1 MIAYIPVSV
10 SPATSVPSCPGRVAI
25 VTGAGRGLGRSY
37 ALALAAAGSMVV
49 VNNDL
54 RTDAAEGHAGPS
66 AAERVVAEIVA
77 SGGQAAASTAD
88 VSEWDGAAQL
98 IDQAVSTFGGLDI
111 LVNNAGN
118 IRDRMIVNMTSD
130 DWDAV
135 MRVHLRGT
143 VAPLRWAAQFW
154 RERAKAGLPVSGRV
168 INTTSAAGLY
178 GKPGQA
184 NYAAAKAGIAA
195 LTITAAAEL
204 NRYGVTVNAISPVAR
219 TRMTDFALPAAPGP
233 DDAGASQDQWRPEL
247 IAPLVV
253 WLSSPDSA
261 GVTGRVFEMT
271 GDMISIGE
279 GWRRGPAAVSDSGW
293 SSNALGDTVRGLL
306 STAQPNS
313 DLQGVPGGHA
323 TAGAKTG
330 ER

>member
-1 MIAYIPVSV
+1 M
-10 SPATSVPSCPGRVAI
+10 
-25 VTGAGRGLGRSY
+25 
-37 ALALAAAGSMVV
+37 V

-54 RTDAAEGHAGPS
+54 RTDVAEGHAEPN
-66 AAERVVAEIVA
+66 AAERTADEITA
-77 SGGQAAASTAD
+77 AGGQAAVSTAD
-88 VSEWDGAAQL
+88 ISDWDSAGRL

-118 IRDRMIVNMTSD
+118 LRDRMIVNMTSD

-143 VAPLRWAAQFW
+143 LAPLRWAAEFW
-154 RERAKAGLPVSGRV
+154 RGRAKAGQPVSGRI

-184 NYAAAKAGIAA
+184 NYGAAKAGIAS

-204 NRYGVTVNAISPVAR
+204 GRYGVTVNAISPVAR
-219 TRMTDFALPAAPGP
+219 TRMTAFALPAAPGP
-233 DDAGASQDQWRPEL
+233 ADAGANQDHWRPEL
-247 IAPLVV
+247 IAPLIV

-261 GVTGRVFEMT
+261 DVTGRVFEMT
-271 GDMISIGE
+271 GDTISIAE
-279 GWRRGPAAVSDSGW
+279 GWRRGPSAVSESGW
-293 SSNALGDTVRGLL
+293 TSSALGGTVRELL
-306 STAQPNS
+306 SAAQPNS

-323 TAGAKTG
+323 AVGANTG
-330 ER
+330 GR

>member
-1 MIAYIPVSV
+1 M
-10 SPATSVPSCPGRVAI
+10 
-25 VTGAGRGLGRSY
+25 
-37 ALALAAAGSMVV
+37 V

-54 RTDAAEGHAGPS
+54 RTDVAEGHAEPN
-66 AAERVVAEIVA
+66 AAERTADEIIA
-77 SGGQAAASTAD
+77 AGGQAAVSTAD
-88 VSEWDGAAQL
+88 ISDWDSAGRL

-118 IRDRMIVNMTSD
+118 LRDRMIVNMTSD

-143 VAPLRWAAQFW
+143 LAPLRWAAEFW
-154 RERAKAGLPVSGRV
+154 RGRAKAGEPVSGRV

-184 NYAAAKAGIAA
+184 NYGAAKAGIAS

-204 NRYGVTVNAISPVAR
+204 GRYGVTVNAISPVAR
-219 TRMTDFALPAAPGP
+219 TRMTAFALPAAPGP
-233 DDAGASQDQWRPEL
+233 ADAGANQDHWRPEL
-247 IAPLVV
+247 IAPLIV

-261 GVTGRVFEMT
+261 DVTGRVFEMT
-271 GDMISIGE
+271 GDTISIAE
-279 GWRRGPAAVSDSGW
+279 GWRRGPSAVSESGW
-293 SSNALGDTVRGLL
+293 TSSALGGTVRELL
-306 STAQPNS
+306 SAAQPNS

-323 TAGAKTG
+323 AVGANTG
-330 ER
+330 GR